1 MAEMSPLRRRM
12 IEDMSV
18 RNLSPA
24 TQRSYLHAVSKF
36 GRFFQRPPDH
46 LDLDDVRTWQVHLVS
61 QGISLGLATD
71 PDLGTETVVVA
82 TLPASR
88 IWRNGCNSP
97 RKRHRPC
104 DEKMRRSLAQ

>member
-36 GRFFQRPPDH
+36 SRFFQRSPDH

-61 QGISLGLATD
+61 QGISW
-71 PDLGTETVVVA
+71 
-82 TLPASR
+82 ASP
-88 IWRNGCNSP
+88 SP
-97 RKRHRPC
+97 IVSRV
-104 DEKMRRSLAQ
+104 